1 MLSIRFL
8 IFSIMLWLYF
18 VLIVL
23 WECFNCRLH
32 LILSS
37 NGDFDQR
44 RYIGCI
50 LRLQFVHI
58 FHLNWKQTLVQSF
71 AFEYNQHIDSRF
83 FVAWI
88 RIIGNHNELCCGLY
102 SILFGK
108 QLNSSSENVLNL
120 NFDFDSKKCVIFL
133 TSRDIPYDWLSQI
146 SQPIELE
153 TWLTLWDALTPTRIF
168 MSPTEID
175 SKRTNLSFS
184 LFEMRFCNIACP
196 KVTWLNSRL
205 WIDKQTKK
213 ISKNWLVT
221 IVKKM
226 ESQKA
231 FPRSSIDIS
240 VSLS

>member
-1 MLSIRFL
+1 MLPIRL
-8 IFSIMLWLYF
+8 LIMLWLYF

-50 LRLQFVHI
+50 LRFQFVHKI
-58 FHLNWKQTLVQSF
+58 YHLNGKQTLVQSF
-71 AFEYNQHIDSRF
+71 AFECNQHIDSRF

-88 RIIGNHNELCCGLY
+88 RIIGNHNELCCGLH

-146 SQPIELE
+146 SQTIELE
-153 TWLTLWDALTPTRIF
+153 TWLTLWYALTPTRIF

-184 LFEMRFCNIACP
+184 LFEMRFWNFACP
-196 KVTWLNSRL
+196 KVTLLNSRL
-205 WIDKQTKK
+205 QIDKQTKK
-213 ISKNWLVT
+213 IYKNWLVT